1 MALESRFLCQLF
13 SRRRHRKVFR
23 EGWRRSLRL
32 RGLPPEY
39 TELPILIRRT
49 RRGKPVLEIVRD
61 EFCLTDWLYLNFIE
75 RKGSNNL
82 NTSASTSGKNSQ
94 RPSWPC
100 NVAESAWYD
109 GFFSKTISVKHQ
121 WYVWQWYI
129 VSSSRLHKQSEQIWS
144 VIFHLIIVCQIIL
157 NVILSLFKAC
167 FASATHKK
175 ATLFSLF
182 QPQLQR
188 TKLKSKRRGFS
199 PPCWILWN
207 RYWTWGRI

>member
-1 MALESRFLCQLF
+1 MPSSLSLALESRFSCQLF
-13 SRRRHRKVFR
+13 SRRRHRKVCR

-49 RRGKPVLEIVRD
+49 RRGGAGGKPVLEIVRD

-100 NVAESAWYD
+100 NVAESACTTVLYFCLPHRRPGSTRRSCW
-109 GFFSKTISVKHQ
+109 GTFSS
-121 WYVWQWYI
+121 
-129 VSSSRLHKQSEQIWS
+129 
-144 VIFHLIIVCQIIL
+144 
-157 NVILSLFKAC
+157 
-167 FASATHKK
+167 
-175 ATLFSLF
+175 
-182 QPQLQR
+182 
-188 TKLKSKRRGFS
+188 
-199 PPCWILWN
+199 CW
-207 RYWTWGRI
+207 GDF